1 MKAALC
7 AAFSFYPPFHRLK
20 GKEVTPLLII
30 ALRRLKARLAAALIA
45 VVILLALCYGM
56 PRFYDFLAKNDEDFK
71 KLDDPVRVEAFPD
84 TETRAMW
91 LRIFGN

>member
-1 MKAALC
+1 M
-7 AAFSFYPPFHRLK
+7 
-20 GKEVTPLLII
+20 LII
-30 ALRRLKARLAAALIA
+30 ALRRLKAKLTAVLIA

-56 PRFYDFLAKNDEDFK
+56 PHFYDFLAKNDEDFE

-84 TETRAMW
+84 TETKAMW